1 MLSRR
6 SLRIK
11 VMQKLYAY
19 EQAKNANLLM
29 AQDLVAETFAPD
41 LNSMVKQDL
50 QRLEGLKQLALL
62 QLNELVQQKPS
73 DDDGV
78 PAEAQKAAKD
88 AFRYFE
94 DRNKKDRSVIGRTML
109 DEAERVYELYLRL
122 LLLAVELGDEAR
134 LADERKY
141 YEVEDEAP
149 SPTNYKSAPFANNQ
163 LVEALRSDAKLKAE
177 GIRYNV
183 HWEGDLRS
191 IVRQLLRDVLKPNET
206 FKAYCEA
213 TQHSTADERQMVWQ
227 VLKSLVLKSEVGLNY
242 FEEIDLNWAEDED
255 VVLGMLKKTFKDWE
269 ETQRIEL
276 QPLSP
281 SWDDDKYYFE
291 DLFKYTI
298 ESDTQFEALIE
309 RQTANWD
316 VNRLALTDKILLKMA
331 LTEMVKFP
339 SIPVKVTINE
349 IIDIA
354 KDYST
359 PKSGQ
364 FVNGILDV
372 LSQQLTKEGTIRKS
386 GRGLIDKK

>member
-1 MLSRR
+1 M
-6 SLRIK
+6 
-11 VMQKLYAY
+11 
-19 EQAKNANLLM
+19 
-29 AQDLVAETFAPD
+29 
-41 LNSMVKQDL
+41 
-50 QRLEGLKQLALL
+50 
-62 QLNELVQQKPS
+62 
-73 DDDGV
+73 
-78 PAEAQKAAKD
+78 
-88 AFRYFE
+88 
-94 DRNKKDRSVIGRTML
+94 
-109 DEAERVYELYLRL
+109 
-122 LLLAVELGDEAR
+122 LAVELGDEAR

-213 TQHSTADERQMVWQ
+213 TQHSTVDERQIVWQ